1 MAFFTH
7 ATEQTQY
14 ILDQLNATFV
24 PTTFKRGYY
33 GDQEMIPHFPAFI
46 VESNDKDRVL
56 GGQSSTHKF
65 RLALRTVIIIYHE
78 KIQASSLTKK
88 EDEVLAEAVEDYFLA
103 HPDLDQHVI
112 FGYVERVRPG
122 VVIRPGRVMLK
133 ATRLEYI
140 GISQETF

>member
-1 MAFFTH
+1 MPLFTK
-7 ATEQTQY
+7 ATQQTQY
-14 ILDQLNATFV
+14 ILDALVSQFV
-24 PTTFKRGYY
+24 PSVFQRGYY
-33 GDQEMIPHFPAFI
+33 GDQDMIPNFPAFI

-56 GGQSSTHKF
+56 GGQASSHTF

-78 KIQASSLTKK
+78 KIQSTQLTKK
-88 EDEVLAEAVEDYFLA
+88 EDEVLAEQIEDYFLT
-103 HPDLDQHVI
+103 HPDLNQQVI

-140 GISQETF
+140 GISKETF